1 MKDVAKQYEVE
12 KYIRLQHSVESAI
25 WNEEKGKWEL
35 QVRNGSTLI
44 RDECDVFINASGVL
58 KCVIPCYYFLMWVLI
73 R

>member
-25 WNEEKGKWEL
+25 WNEERGKWDL
-35 QVRNGSTLI
+35 QIRNGSSLI

-58 KCVIPCYYFLMWVLI
+58 KYVFPFLSFVVWMLI

>member
-25 WNEEKGKWEL
+25 WNEERGKWDL
-35 QVRNGSTLI
+35 QIRNGSTLI

-58 KCVIPCYYFLMWVLI
+58 KYAFPFLSLVMWMLTK
-73 R
+73 